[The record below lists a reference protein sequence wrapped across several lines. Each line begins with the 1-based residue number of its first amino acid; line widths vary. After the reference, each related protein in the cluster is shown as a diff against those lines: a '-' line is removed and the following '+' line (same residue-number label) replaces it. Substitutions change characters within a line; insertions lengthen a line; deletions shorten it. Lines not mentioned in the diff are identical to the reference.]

1 MQAETTKKSILLVH
15 GAWHSARCWESFTPV
30 LEAQGFAVHTMTLP
44 GHGEKARFGWFV
56 GMRDYVRAV
65 GATADAIVQKSG
77 SPCVL
82 LGHSMGGLVI
92 SAAAEA
98 RPSLFSALV
107 YLAAFV
113 PTRAPASLLDLVGS
127 ISEAVRPEG
136 ELGMSPQQHFW
147 RGILTMDEEAAAQ
160 FFYHKCKGDLHELA
174 RRNLG
179 PQPMRPWR
187 AKVKWTEARLGRIPK
202 YYVACAQDRAIPIEA
217 QRIMQEH
224 VPFAGAA
231 SLKTDHSP
239 FESCPQDLAK
249 ELAAMLLPKAA
260 A

>member
-1 MQAETTKKSILLVH
+1 MQAETKKRDILLVH
-15 GAWHSARCWESFTPV
+15 GAWHSAICWKKFKPV

-44 GHGEKARFGWFV
+44 GHGETPRFGWFV

-65 GATADAIVQKSG
+65 CATADEIVQKSG
-77 SPCVL
+77 GPCVL
-82 LGHSMGGLVI
+82 LGHSMGGMVI

-136 ELGMSPQQHFW
+136 EPGMSPQQHFW

-187 AKVKWTEARLGRIPK
+187 AKVKWTDERLGRIPK
-202 YYVACAQDRAIPIEA
+202 YYVACKKDRAIPIEA

-231 SLKTDHSP
+231 ALKTDHSP

-249 ELAAMLLPKAA
+249 ELAAMLLPKATA
-260 A
+260 

>member
-113 PTRAPASLLDLVGS
+113 PTRAPASSGFARKFRS
-127 ISEAVRPEG
+127 RRPRVTACARSTSARYFD
-136 ELGMSPQQHFW
+136 MTKS
-147 RGILTMDEEAAAQ
+147 RAQ
-160 FFYHKCKGDLHELA
+160 FFYASERQPAPLA
-174 RRNLG
+174 PHSGRIDA
-179 PQPMRPWR
+179 PWR
-187 AKVKWTEARLGRIPK
+187 QSE
-202 YYVACAQDRAIPIEA
+202 
-217 QRIMQEH
+217 
-224 VPFAGAA
+224 
-231 SLKTDHSP
+231 
-239 FESCPQDLAK
+239 
-249 ELAAMLLPKAA
+249 
-260 A
+260 